1 MLGKQHFSELFGDDK
16 TSNIADQLKV
26 IRLFLNMTLKEDIDC
41 FLKPI
46 SIQEV
51 EAVLKGFKKDKSPR
65 PDGWPVEFF
74 LAFFDLVGGGPGLS
88 CGAGKNTWKDF
99 WST

>member
-26 IRLFLNMTLKEDIDC
+26 IRLFPNMPIDENIDC

-46 SIQEV
+46 SI
-51 EAVLKGFKKDKSPR
+51 
-65 PDGWPVEFF
+65 
-74 LAFFDLVGGGPGLS
+74 
-88 CGAGKNTWKDF
+88 
-99 WST
+99 